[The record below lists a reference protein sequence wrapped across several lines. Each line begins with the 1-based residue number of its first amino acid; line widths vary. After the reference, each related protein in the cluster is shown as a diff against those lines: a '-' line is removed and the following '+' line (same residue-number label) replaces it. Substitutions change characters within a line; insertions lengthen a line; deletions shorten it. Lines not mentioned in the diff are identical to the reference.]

1 MSTDRTSDTDNVPTR
16 RSEIALIA
24 EDGGWTA
31 RDVKTGVASCGD
43 TREEALAM
51 LDEAVALHTGAIGDA
66 VGDDVTEREIL
77 NELGVD
83 PDDVAHARE
92 AADGLPEFMR

>member
-1 MSTDRTSDTDNVPTR
+1 MSTDRTNDTDDVPTR
-16 RSEIALIA
+16 RSEITLVA
-24 EDGGWTA
+24 EDDSWTA
-31 RDVKTGVASCGD
+31 RDVETGVTSCGD

-66 VGDDVTEREIL
+66 VGDDITEREVL
-77 NELGVD
+77 KELGID

-92 AADGLPEFMR
+92 TTNGLPEFMR

>member
-1 MSTDRTSDTDNVPTR
+1 MSTDRTNDTDDVPTR
-16 RSEIALIA
+16 PSEITLVA

-31 RDVKTGVASCGD
+31 RDVKTGVASCGE
-43 TREEALAM
+43 TRAKALAM

-66 VGDDVTEREIL
+66 AGDDVTEREVL
-77 NELGVD
+77 EELGID

-92 AADGLPEFMR
+92 EADGLPEFMR